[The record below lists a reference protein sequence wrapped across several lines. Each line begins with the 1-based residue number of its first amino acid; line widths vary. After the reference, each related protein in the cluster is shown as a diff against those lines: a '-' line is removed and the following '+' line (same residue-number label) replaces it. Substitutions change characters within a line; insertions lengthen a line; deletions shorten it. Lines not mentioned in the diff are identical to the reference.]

1 MDSLL
6 AGTLILPWRV
16 HCAGMM
22 SSAAVP
28 VEIIPGHRESH
39 SGLGRK
45 LFAFPPESL
54 FAFSPESCSPSA
66 RNAFRVH
73 PGILFP
79 LPGIRT
85 CGELCLYV
93 PKHAAIGHEN
103 AGWISAN

>member
-28 VEIIPGHRESH
+28 VEIIPGHRENH

-54 FAFSPESCSPSA
+54 FVFSPESCSPSA

-73 PGILFP
+73 SGILFALPRNPHLRPFPSVLSGPVAGALP
-79 LPGIRT
+79 LR
-85 CGELCLYV
+85 
-93 PKHAAIGHEN
+93 
-103 AGWISAN
+103 

>member
-16 HCAGMM
+16 HGAGMM

-39 SGLGRK
+39 SEIGRK

-54 FAFSPESCSPSA
+54 FVFSPESCSPSP
-66 RNAFRVH
+66 RNAFSRS
-73 PGILFP
+73 PGILFA
-79 LPGIRT
+79 LPRNPHRGACHHAIRRLRPT
-85 CGELCLYV
+85 DV
-93 PKHAAIGHEN
+93 HR
-103 AGWISAN
+103 